1 MSRAGSFALPGL
13 GRLIF
18 QAVSQRDVIVVRDV
32 VMLLVALVVVVNFL
46 VDIAYGLIDPR
57 PRSNP

>member
-1 MSRAGSFALPGL
+1 
-13 GRLIF
+13 LIF

-46 VDIAYGLIDPR
+46 VDIVYGLIDPR
-57 PRSNP
+57 PRSAT